1 MDIDEDHTDGTFPVL
16 QRMEAA
22 KLAVALE
29 LLSELYGMEAA
40 SDVYYRLCDFDSI
53 TLDDELVK
61 EEWPALA
68 KYEAAEAAK
77 RAALKASTDA
87 AKAQINKHLGGQS

>member
-1 MDIDEDHTDGTFPVL
+1 MDHTETHEDSNFPVL
-16 QRMEAA
+16 QRLEAA
-22 KLAVALE
+22 KLAVAME
-29 LLSELYGMEAA
+29 LLAELYGMEAA
-40 SDVYYRLCDFDSI
+40 ADVYSRLRDFDSI

-68 KYEAAEAAK
+68 KYEADEAAN
-77 RAALKASTDA
+77 RAALKRGTDA

>member
-1 MDIDEDHTDGTFPVL
+1 MDINEDHTDGTFPAL

-29 LLSELYGMEAA
+29 LLAELYGMEAA
-40 SDVYYRLCDFDSI
+40 ADVYSRLRDFDSI

-61 EEWPALA
+61 EEWPAL
-68 KYEAAEAAK
+68 KTWEDDEL
-77 RAALKASTDA
+77 ALALLRKAGTDA
-87 AKAQINKHLGGQS
+87 AKAQIDKHLGGQS